1 MGRRLVWLGVV
12 ALLACCG
19 RDDARG
25 AQALSPEAGMPED
38 ARRMHERL
46 VALSRGEGSTS
57 ELRIE
62 FMDGG
67 MAAHRSFSIEAGHLS
82 SKEWKSP
89 GAPMI
94 HREGRVTDSRVSEL
108 LQQLIARQYWTFQ
121 GSRFVPDA
129 PIFLFRFHYGDLKA
143 VDFRCDDHEIRESEA
158 RAAIRELFLK
168 FASETEMQTVPPD
181 P

>member
-1 MGRRLVWLGVV
+1 
-12 ALLACCG
+12 
-19 RDDARG
+19 
-25 AQALSPEAGMPED
+25 
-38 ARRMHERL
+38 MHDRL
-46 VALSRGEGSTS
+46 VALSKGEGSTS

-67 MAAHRSFSIEAGHLS
+67 MSAHRSFSIEAGRLA

-94 HREGRVTDSRVSEL
+94 QREGRVTDSRVSEL
-108 LQQLIARQYWTFQ
+108 LQQLIASKYWTFQ

-129 PIFLFRFHYGDLKA
+129 PIFLFRFHHGDLKA

-158 RAAIRELFLK
+158 RGAIRELFLR
-168 FASETEMQTVPPD
+168 FASDTEMQAVPAGSGAPD